1 VNKSIRNIA
10 LSAAI
15 FLSAAPMFAN
25 MMGTNPAPRGYS
37 MSLSIGNYAGIL
49 LNVLGL

>member
-1 VNKSIRNIA
+1 MNKSIRNIA

-25 MMGTNPAPRGYS
+25 MMGTNPAPRGNS
-37 MSLSIGNYAGIL
+37 VSLSVASYAGIL